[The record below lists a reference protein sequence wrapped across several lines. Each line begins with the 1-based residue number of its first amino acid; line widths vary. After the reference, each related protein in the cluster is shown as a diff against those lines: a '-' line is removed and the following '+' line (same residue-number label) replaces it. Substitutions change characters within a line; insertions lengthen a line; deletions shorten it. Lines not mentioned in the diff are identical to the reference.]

1 MFNCNATSPVTVVEL
16 QSLPA
21 STISPLGSL
30 DICLV
35 GSVTLQ
41 ANIGTGFTYQWL
53 KSGDPIIGATNSIY
67 LAVQAKT
74 YKVIVTDSH
83 GCSKTSKG
91 VKVTKSCKVENGFGE
106 EAKDLLTIYPNP
118 TDGNFTVD
126 LKMNSDIH
134 GKATIQVLN
143 TIGQVIYEK
152 SLVVENGSF
161 IDEINLGINPTNE
174 IYLVRVIIDDKTFS
188 REIVYQE

>member
-1 MFNCNATSPVTVVEL
+1 MV
-16 QSLPA
+16 
-21 STISPLGSL
+21 
-30 DICLV
+30 LV
-35 GSVTLQ
+35 
-41 ANIGTGFTYQWL
+41 
-53 KSGDPIIGATNSIY
+53 
-67 LAVQAKT
+67 
-74 YKVIVTDSH
+74 
-83 GCSKTSKG
+83 
-91 VKVTKSCKVENGFGE
+91 E

-118 TDGNFTVD
+118 TDGNFTID
-126 LKMNSDIH
+126 LKMSNDIH